1 MKYFHNDNRAD
12 GSDHFSR
19 LRLLLLV
26 PSLIGECLVVLS
38 IPQLSLFCHEVAMMI
53 LGGSLPCAALQVYI
67 SPHETGVAEAKRRW
81 PKLSELHLY
90 GIVFFLWFGCLAHC
104 ASIDSYMGMFT
115 ATIIS
120 AVVLGFNKLLWQ
132 ASESRG
138 MSGGA
143 GTSDSDCQVEN
154 NHDHEHEHDQ
164 EMKDVMGAA
173 VVLGATMLFALNAIF
188 ESVGCVG
195 LSYHLPASCANL
207 VMANLIVVIQA
218 ALSSI
223 LECSMMRTAAQ
234 LVLPPAAAVAAS
246 TSVEE
251 ARGPLSPGE
260 EKTTP
265 PVLLTRSYHHVLM
278 LRLEGR
284 ELLAFGLTIVTFLF
298 AAFSFSAR
306 FFYQYHKMADDEA
319 KEAGNLTTASRVF
332 LFTWSFIWLSIV
344 VLCRKIAA
352 ADGDDAEPAR
362 SVLPMKKSSLAPP
375 PLQAF

>member
-132 ASESRG
+132 AS
-138 MSGGA
+138 
-143 GTSDSDCQVEN
+143 
-154 NHDHEHEHDQ
+154 
-164 EMKDVMGAA
+164 
-173 VVLGATMLFALNAIF
+173 
-188 ESVGCVG
+188 
-195 LSYHLPASCANL
+195 
-207 VMANLIVVIQA
+207 
-218 ALSSI
+218 
-223 LECSMMRTAAQ
+223 
-234 LVLPPAAAVAAS
+234 
-246 TSVEE
+246 
-251 ARGPLSPGE
+251 
-260 EKTTP
+260 
-265 PVLLTRSYHHVLM
+265 
-278 LRLEGR
+278 
-284 ELLAFGLTIVTFLF
+284 
-298 AAFSFSAR
+298 
-306 FFYQYHKMADDEA
+306 
-319 KEAGNLTTASRVF
+319 
-332 LFTWSFIWLSIV
+332 
-344 VLCRKIAA
+344 
-352 ADGDDAEPAR
+352 
-362 SVLPMKKSSLAPP
+362 
-375 PLQAF
+375 

>member
-154 NHDHEHEHDQ
+154 NHDHDHEHDQ
-164 EMKDVMGAA
+164 EMKD
-173 VVLGATMLFALNAIF
+173 
-188 ESVGCVG
+188 
-195 LSYHLPASCANL
+195 SYHLPASCANL